1 MEKNKNIIIVVGVVV
16 VVVLLGF
23 IMMKDEKTTHPATDL
38 MINRD
43 YTNEGENIESESPS
57 LTPQGL
63 DLEIN
68 NMISDLEISE
78 IENFD
83 SEFDAINLDLESL

>member
-1 MEKNKNIIIVVGVVV
+1 MEKNKSIILAGIVI

-23 IMMKDEKTTHPATDL
+23 LMMKDEKTTYPALDL

-43 YTNEGENIESESPS
+43 YTNEDETG

-63 DLEIN
+63 DSEIN
-68 NMISDLEISE
+68 DVLSDLEISE

-83 SEFDAINLDLESL
+83 SEFNAMNLDLESL